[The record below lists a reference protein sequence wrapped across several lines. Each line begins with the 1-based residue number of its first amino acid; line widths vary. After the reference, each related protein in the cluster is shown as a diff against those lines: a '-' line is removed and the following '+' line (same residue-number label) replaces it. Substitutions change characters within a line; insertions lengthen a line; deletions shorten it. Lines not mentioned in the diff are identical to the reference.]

1 MSVTEIKLI
10 NQKLDTHIENQKT
23 INESIVKN
31 LDKLSETVSR
41 VQVYEEALNNVR
53 EDITDIKQV
62 QMITTDK
69 LNAVSNQ
76 TSRNTELRKDQKQI
90 KMFLIGAI
98 ITAAVAFA
106 FSVLTGNN
114 VELSEETIKAIRDE

>member
-53 EDITDIKQV
+53 EDITDIKQI

-114 VELSEETIKAIRDE
+114 VELSEETIEAIRGE

>member
-53 EDITDIKQV
+53 EDITDIKQI

>member
-114 VELSEETIKAIRDE
+114 VELSKETIEAIRGE

>member
-53 EDITDIKQV
+53 EDITDIKQI

-114 VELSEETIKAIRDE
+114 VELSKETIEAIRGE

>member
-1 MSVTEIKLI
+1 
-10 NQKLDTHIENQKT
+10 
-23 INESIVKN
+23 
-31 LDKLSETVSR
+31 

-53 EDITDIKQV
+53 EDITDIKQI

-114 VELSEETIKAIRDE
+114 VELSKETIEAIRGE

>member
-114 VELSEETIKAIRDE
+114 IELSEETIEAIRGE

>member
-53 EDITDIKQV
+53 EDITDIKQI

-114 VELSEETIKAIRDE
+114 IELSEETIKAIRDE

>member
-114 VELSEETIKAIRDE
+114 VELSEETIEAIRGE

>member
-1 MSVTEIKLI
+1 MSVTEITLI